1 MLASGSTGQWTTLWT
16 RRLRRVPF
24 SGDAKRS
31 AAGVSVAWLLVLRER
46 GPQEGGPSQPLLAT
60 LPHRQGT
67 PAYQPEAAP
76 ESDGGERSPVDGVE
90 PKEEFGYGV
99 KADAHR
105 QNALASSC
113 GPRRGN
119 PAHRNPAFERPG
131 DLGGHDRRRRRIC
144 CDDRAQVLEAVRR
157 GQATYAD
164 HALDARVRVGPERR
178 QGQFATSSLRLRATA
193 SSMSMQTI
201 SAPASSAFRYRSGR
215 DAGPA
220 PAGLRPKMIL
230 TFPARRDS
238 RDAARGQSLF
248 SFHHSIAQIA
258 QEPGQQGK
266 HTV

>member
-1 MLASGSTGQWTTLWT
+1 M
-16 RRLRRVPF
+16 P
-24 SGDAKRS
+24 S
-31 AAGVSVAWLLVLRER
+31 AARRGSLLRGFLCCAREAPKR
-46 GPQEGGPSQPLLAT
+46 PAPSQPLLAT

-67 PAYQPEAAP
+67 PAYRPEAAP
-76 ESDGGERSPVDGVE
+76 ESDGGERSPLDGVD
-90 PKEEFGYGV
+90 PKGEFGYGV
-99 KADAHR
+99 KADAH
-105 QNALASSC
+105 QQKTLASSR
-113 GPRRGN
+113 GPRREN

-178 QGQFATSSLRLRATA
+178 QGQFAASSLRLRATA

-220 PAGLRPKMIL
+220 PAGLPPKMTL

-238 RDAARGQSLF
+238 RGAARGQSLF

-258 QEPGQQGK
+258 QEPGRQGK